1 MGACGS
7 ILIADGDA
15 DFRAAVGALL
25 EGAGYATARA
35 ATGPEALALSDAG
48 APALA
53 VLDAHL
59 PEISGYEVCRE
70 LRDRFG
76 EALPIVFVSANR
88 TEAADRIAGLLI
100 GADESLVK
108 QIAPGELLARVRR
121 LVTRSSPPERTILTA
136 REREIISLLAAG
148 RRRAEIA
155 RELFISPKTVE
166 KHLERSFRK
175 LGVHTQAEAVARA
188 LRDQLIEPAA

>member
-1 MGACGS
+1 LNACGS

-15 DFRAAVGALL
+15 DFRDAVGALF

-53 VLDAHL
+53 VLDA
-59 PEISGYEVCRE
+59 
-70 LRDRFG
+70 
-76 EALPIVFVSANR
+76 
-88 TEAADRIAGLLI
+88 
-100 GADESLVK
+100 
-108 QIAPGELLARVRR
+108 
-121 LVTRSSPPERTILTA
+121 
-136 REREIISLLAAG
+136 LLAAG

>member
-1 MGACGS
+1 MGFCGS

-35 ATGPEALALSDAG
+35 ATGPEALVLAAADPPAVAL
-48 APALA
+48 
-53 VLDAHL
+53 LDAHL

-76 EALPIVFVSANR
+76 EALPIIFVSANR
-88 TEAADRIAGLLI
+88 TEPADRIAGLLL
-100 GADESLVK
+100 GADEYLVK
-108 QIAPGELLARVRR
+108 PISPGELLARVRR
-121 LVTRSSPPERTILTA
+121 LVTRSRSPERDILST
-136 REREIISLLAAG
+136 REREVISLLATG

-188 LRDQLIEPAA
+188 FQDQLIKRVS